1 MNTCLDNTGCLL
13 TSESNGLVKR
23 YSLDGEMQEVVG
35 VADVEAGCKNSS
47 IGLSA
52 DGSSLYYLD
61 IHNGTVVVLEKAG

>member
-1 MNTCLDNTGCLL
+1 
-13 TSESNGLVKR
+13 
-23 YSLDGEMQEVVG
+23 VVG

-61 IHNGTVVVLEKAG
+61 IHKGTIVVLEKAG